1 MSDTE
6 IRFGLGAIRGLG
18 EHAVDSILQAR
29 ADGGPFRSLVDLVD
43 RCDLRALNKRAL
55 EALIMAGACDSFGH
69 RAQLVSGLEL
79 ALREAQLR
87 AAEAEA
93 GQASLFD
100 AFGAGP
106 TAPVAERPAP
116 QLPEVAPWPESERL
130 AREKEIL
137 GFFISG
143 HPLETYRDEGRV
155 FQAVNTANLKNC
167 RDQKVELV
175 GVVTAVSRQISK
187 RNGAEWG
194 RVTVEDF
201 YGTASV
207 LCFGEA
213 WELNHE
219 ILRQDAVLLLRGTG
233 KGREDEEAPPLF
245 LDEALA
251 LASLR
256 TRGLLGL
263 ELRLPGAG
271 GGEALAQ
278 ATSLLRASPGPAP
291 VYVQWAHMPGNG
303 GNGNGDGQTAGPRFR
318 SRGITVSPDEALL
331 RRLRDLFGE
340 DQVRLVRS

>member
-1 MSDTE
+1 M
-6 IRFGLGAIRGLG
+6 RGLG
-18 EHAVDSILQAR
+18 EHAVSSILQAR
-29 ADGGPFRSLVDLVD
+29 AEGGPFTSLFDLVD

-55 EALIMAGACDSFGH
+55 EALIMAGACDKFGH
-69 RAQLVSGLEL
+69 RAQLATGLEL
-79 ALREAQLR
+79 ALMEAQLR
-87 AAEAEA
+87 QAEAEA

-100 AFGAGP
+100 AFGGGP
-106 TAPVAERPAP
+106 AAPAVARPAP

-143 HPLETYRDEGRV
+143 HPLEKYRDEVRV
-155 FQAVNTANLKNC
+155 FQAVNTANLKSY
-167 RDQKVELV
+167 RDQRVELI

-201 YGTASV
+201 YGTATV
-207 LCFGEA
+207 LVFGEV

-219 ILRQDAVLLLRGTG
+219 ILRQDAVLLLRGTV

-245 LDEALA
+245 LDEALS

-256 TRGLLGL
+256 TRGVLGL
-263 ELRLPGAG
+263 ELRLPAG
-271 GGEALAQ
+271 VAASLAR
-278 ATSLLRASPGPAP
+278 ATELLRAAPGPAP
-291 VYVQWAHMPGNG
+291 LYVQWLHAPGNG
-303 GNGNGDGQTAGPRFR
+303 GAADGQTPGPRLK
-318 SRGITVSPDEALL
+318 SRAITVSPDEVLL
-331 RRLRDLFGE
+331 RHLRELFGE